1 MPQNY
6 SWFLNEEETKI
17 DVFLLLFGGSAFPIK
32 VTSFFI
38 WCDINELFFFSW
50 CYFYGPFC
58 ILNAINGRYVLIDR
72 LPSERLIFPLSK
84 GEKRGVLQQKSFENK
99 EKFSILIALELIAV
113 LFEMYLPCFCK
124 NVTKNIN
131 LVFRCLLTYLLW
143 RELFKPLTFLIKYIT
158 TAISR
163 L

>member
-1 MPQNY
+1 MPQNC

-84 GEKRGVLQQKSFENK
+84 GEKRGVLQQKIFENK
-99 EKFSILIALELIAV
+99 EKSL
-113 LFEMYLPCFCK
+113 
-124 NVTKNIN
+124 
-131 LVFRCLLTYLLW
+131 
-143 RELFKPLTFLIKYIT
+143 
-158 TAISR
+158 S
-163 L
+163 

>member
-1 MPQNY
+1 MKKKLKLM
-6 SWFLNEEETKI
+6 F
-17 DVFLLLFGGSAFPIK
+17 FLLLFGGSAFPIK

-84 GEKRGVLQQKSFENK
+84 GEKRGVLQQKIFENK

-131 LVFRCLLTYLLW
+131 LVFRRLLW

>member
-1 MPQNY
+1 MPQNC

-84 GEKRGVLQQKSFENK
+84 GEKRGVLQQKIFENK
-99 EKFSILIALELIAV
+99 EKISILIVLEPIGV
-113 LFEMYLPCFCK
+113 LFEMYLPCFRK

>member
-84 GEKRGVLQQKSFENK
+84 GEKRGVLQQKIFENK

-124 NVTKNIN
+124 KCYQEYQPCLSSSFDIFTLARTLQTPNVSYKIYNH
-131 LVFRCLLTYLLW
+131 CD
-143 RELFKPLTFLIKYIT
+143 
-158 TAISR
+158 
-163 L
+163 

>member
-1 MPQNY
+1 MPQNC

-84 GEKRGVLQQKSFENK
+84 GEKRGVLQQKIFENK

-113 LFEMYLPCFCK
+113 LFEMYLPCFLQKCYQEYQPCLSSSTLARTLQTP
-124 NVTKNIN
+124 NVSYKIYNH
-131 LVFRCLLTYLLW
+131 CD
-143 RELFKPLTFLIKYIT
+143 
-158 TAISR
+158 
-163 L
+163 

>member
-1 MPQNY
+1 MPQNC

-72 LPSERLIFPLSK
+72 LPSERLIFSLSK
-84 GEKRGVLQQKSFENK
+84 GEKRGVLQQKIFENK
-99 EKFSILIALELIAV
+99 EKISILILLELITIWNV
-113 LFEMYLPCFCK
+113 FTLLPQKCYQEYQPCFSSSFDIFTLARTLQTP
-124 NVTKNIN
+124 NVSYKIYNH
-131 LVFRCLLTYLLW
+131 CD
-143 RELFKPLTFLIKYIT
+143 
-158 TAISR
+158 
-163 L
+163 

>member
-1 MPQNY
+1 MPQNCR
-6 SWFLNEEETKI
+6 WFLNEEETKI

-84 GEKRGVLQQKSFENK
+84 GEKRGVLQQKIFENK

-113 LFEMYLPCFCK
+113 VFEMYLPCFRK

-131 LVFRCLLTYLLW
+131 LVFRPLLTYLLW